1 MKTLGAALC
10 VLAACQA
17 APAQA
22 GPEKPLDPQDPKS
35 VIEHAVKR
43 TRGQKSYELAWT
55 ARLQVPMSNALDY
68 KGICVWGAPG
78 VLYLHYTAS
87 GGDDK
92 KIVKVG
98 QEPAWIH
105 DLLAG
110 WQPADVVGFPGA
122 GRGFQ
127 NPDDILQLLAK
138 SPGTAKL
145 IEKGAV
151 ELTLA
156 GPDLEKLMAE
166 QSQQGSFDWLKSKAT
181 VTLAT
186 DAEGRLK
193 KLTCAAAL
201 TSTDPNVK
209 GQVDYTA
216 GLDVA
221 GYNAK
226 SELEFKDEKNRVIPL
241 KKPMTDAIEKLRKEN
256 P

>member
-1 MKTLGAALC
+1 MKTLGVSLL

-43 TRGQKSYELAWT
+43 TRGQKSYEVAWT
-55 ARLQVPMSNALDY
+55 ARLQAPMSNALDY
-68 KGICVWGAPG
+68 KGICVWASPG
-78 VLYLHYTAS
+78 ILYLHYTAS

-92 KIVKVG
+92 KIVRIG
-98 QEPAWIH
+98 RQMAWVH
-105 DLLAG
+105 DLFGG
-110 WQPADVVGFPGA
+110 WQPADVVGYPGA

-127 NPDDILQLLAK
+127 NPDEILQLLAK
-138 SPGTAKL
+138 SPGTATL
-145 IEKGAV
+145 LEKGAV
-151 ELTLA
+151 GLKLA

-166 QSQQGSFDWLKSKAT
+166 QSQQGSFDWSKSKAS
-181 VTLAT
+181 VTLST
-186 DAEGRLK
+186 DSEGRLK
-193 KLTCAAAL
+193 RLTCTAAL
-201 TSTDPNVK
+201 VSTDPNVK

-216 GLDVA
+216 ALDVA

-241 KKPMTDAIEKLRKEN
+241 SKPMLDAIENLRKEN